1 MTFIKRRM
9 KNDNS
14 VHNRNADFIGG
25 NHFRM
30 RDTAEGSEQLIG
42 MGNPDCGCIPAC
54 KQYEVKIRMTRE
66 ELIRDVIGYEGI
78 YTIDIF
84 GNVFRVKDGKE
95 MLQQR
100 NQFGYMNVS
109 LSKDGKQKQHK
120 IHRLIAQAFILNP
133 QNKEQVNHIDG
144 DKTHNVVW
152 NLEWVT
158 SKENNIHASDT
169 GLVRKARKVRIVE
182 TGEIF
187 NSLGSCARAING
199 NTGDI
204 SRCIHS
210 KGTKTHKGYT
220 FEEVV

>member
-1 MTFIKRRM
+1 
-9 KNDNS
+9 
-14 VHNRNADFIGG
+14 
-25 NHFRM
+25 
-30 RDTAEGSEQLIG
+30 
-42 MGNPDCGCIPAC
+42 
-54 KQYEVKIRMTRE
+54 MTRE

-109 LSKDGKQKQHK
+109 LCKDGKQKQHK